1 MLVAIT
7 VGVFMAIAY
16 YLYANS
22 KATSTSTS
30 TTTKDKNVAGSNP
43 TYGSTI
49 TVFIITFFLTY
60 IVVVMMT
67 PAVSQDELI
76 RYMDKGEPDF

>member
-1 MLVAIT
+1 MFVAIAMGAF
-7 VGVFMAIAY
+7 VSIAY
-16 YLYANS
+16 YVYANNR
-22 KATSTSTS
+22 AIA
-30 TTTKDKNVAGSNP
+30 TKDTSVSTNHP

-49 TVFIITFFLTY
+49 TMFIITFFLTY

-76 RYMDKGEPDF
+76 RYMDKGEPNF